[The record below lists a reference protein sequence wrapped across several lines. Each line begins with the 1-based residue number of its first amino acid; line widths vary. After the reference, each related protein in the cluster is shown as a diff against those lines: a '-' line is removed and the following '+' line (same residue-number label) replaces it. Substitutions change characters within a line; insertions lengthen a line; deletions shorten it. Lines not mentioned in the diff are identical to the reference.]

1 MAKRAPTN
9 LAPMSP
15 ELETLAG
22 RYALEEPVAQGG
34 MAAVWKARD
43 VVLARAVAVKIL
55 HPHLSE
61 DQSFLERFRREALA
75 AARLTHPNV
84 VAIFDTGE
92 EETEPGTPSR
102 HYIVMEYCGGGTL
115 AEVLAAEGPLPAD
128 RVTDIAV
135 AISGALDYA
144 HRSGVIHR
152 DMKPANVL
160 LSDDGSLKVADFGI
174 AKAAFAGKEITT
186 TGSLL
191 GTVTYISP
199 EQARGEDP
207 DARSDIYSLGAVLY
221 ELLVGRPPFA
231 GETAMATAMKH
242 LQEPPP
248 PLRSIRAGIP
258 RGVESVVMKMLE
270 KDPADRPQTAD
281 ELRHE
286 LLRSGAGADGTVVM
300 RARPA
305 PRATPEPVA
314 HGDGRWIARVLL
326 AVAALVL
333 AAVALA
339 WVLGN
344 DDEPRRADGGNGGG
358 GARLRIEKADDFDPD
373 GTGGE
378 GADEVPQAFDGNATT
393 AWSTE
398 AYDSSL
404 EALGKDGVGLVFDLG
419 ETVEVSSVT
428 VTAQPGLSFEIRA
441 ADSFGASEDDFETIA
456 EEAGA
461 SAETSLE
468 VDHAGRFW
476 LLWITEL
483 SEAGAGEARVF
494 EVTFDGP

>member
-1 MAKRAPTN
+1 MP
-9 LAPMSP
+9 P
-15 ELETLAG
+15 ELDTLAG

-34 MAAVWKARD
+34 MAAVWRARD
-43 VVLARAVAVKIL
+43 VVLARTVAVKIL

-61 DQSFLERFRREALA
+61 DESFLERFRREALA

-92 EETEPGTPSR
+92 EERGDREPTR

-115 AEVLAAEGPLPAD
+115 ADMLAAEGALSTD
-128 RVTDIAV
+128 RVIDIGV
-135 AISGALDYA
+135 VISGALDYA
-144 HRSGVIHR
+144 HRAGVIHR

-199 EQARGEDP
+199 EQARGEEP
-207 DARSDIYSLGAVLY
+207 DARSDIYSLGVVLY

-231 GETAMATAMKH
+231 GETAMATAMQH
-242 LQEPPP
+242 LQKPPP
-248 PLRSIRAGIP
+248 PPRSIRAGIP
-258 RGVESVVMKMLE
+258 RGVESVVMNALA
-270 KDPADRPQTAD
+270 KDPAERPQTAD
-281 ELRHE
+281 ELRHG

-300 RARPA
+300 RAPA
-305 PRATPEPVA
+305 PARPPSQPVG
-314 HGDGRWIARVLL
+314 HGDGRWIARVLF
-326 AVAALVL
+326 AIAAIVL
-333 AAVALA
+333 GAVALA
-339 WVLGN
+339 WFLGN
-344 DDEPRRADGGNGGG
+344 GDEAPRADGGNGDGG
-358 GARLRIEKADDFDPD
+358 TRLRVVSADDFDPD

-378 GADEVPQAFDGNATT
+378 GADEISFAFDGDRAT
-393 AWSTE
+393 AWTTE

-404 EALGKDGVGLVFDLG
+404 EALEKDGVGLVFDLG
-419 ETVEVSSVT
+419 ETVDVSTVSV
-428 VTAQPGLSFEIRA
+428 VAAPGLSFEIRA
-441 ADSFGASEDDFETIA
+441 ADSFGATEDDFETVA
-456 EEAGA
+456 EEANA
-461 SAETSLE
+461 SAETELQVE
-468 VDHAGRFW
+468 HEARFW
-476 LLWITEL
+476 LLWVTRL